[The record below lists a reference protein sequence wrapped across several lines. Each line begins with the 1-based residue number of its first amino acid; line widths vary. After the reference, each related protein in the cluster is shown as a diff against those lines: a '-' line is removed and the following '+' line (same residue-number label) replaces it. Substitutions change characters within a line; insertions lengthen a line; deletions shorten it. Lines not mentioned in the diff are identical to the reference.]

1 MMIEQ
6 KKISPTESI
15 LFFTSPLSINGS
27 IHSDDKQNTPDIAKN
42 IKDTN
47 LVSDFLLTSDFIY
60 LKSNNAEN
68 LSDLNAISIAE
79 IDDFTSSKQDIIG
92 TDENIEEK
100 IKMILKFIIAPFLN
114 KDGGDIEFVSLSN
127 NIVSVKFLGKCNG
140 CPYAMRTLKERVE
153 KNLIRYIPKIREAI
167 LVWK

>member
-1 MMIEQ
+1 
-6 KKISPTESI
+6 
-15 LFFTSPLSINGS
+15 
-27 IHSDDKQNTPDIAKN
+27 
-42 IKDTN
+42 
-47 LVSDFLLTSDFIY
+47 
-60 LKSNNAEN
+60 
-68 LSDLNAISIAE
+68 
-79 IDDFTSSKQDIIG
+79 
-92 TDENIEEK
+92 
-100 IKMILKFIIAPFLN
+100 MILKFIIAPFLN